1 MSKKHSIASPRRPLP
16 RNDFGSGAKG
26 RGAGFSLI
34 ELMLA
39 ITLGLLLTAGLV
51 QLFSSTKVTFMTND
65 ALARVQENG
74 RFTLEMLKR
83 ELREAGTNGFC
94 AAELDVRNHLDSA
107 DALDE
112 IFDAGRLIIGWNFAG
127 TSSGNDYTMPEDL
140 TPPVATGSWSGT
152 DIGTL
157 PGALAGQVAPG
168 SDVLIVRRQQPIP
181 GVTASNTNNS
191 AINLNTNHGL
201 ADNPVVL
208 ITDCATGADLF
219 QVTNNENATAFN
231 LGAGAGGA
239 TPGNDTGGCGGGL
252 CWSTTYDDSMQAFE
266 IRVNAYYIGLSTRGE
281 PALFEVDLSRDQ
293 GSVAPRELVA
303 GVENMQIQ
311 YGFSRNPPAGDGQ
324 HVDDWLSADQIP
336 ADGWAQVIAM
346 RLGFVVRSDETADT
360 NRVAQTFSLTDVN
373 VATRGDGRMRHA
385 FSTTIALRN
394 RLITL

>member
-1 MSKKHSIASPRRPLP
+1 MRLEQATQFPRPPSVSR
-16 RNDFGSGAKG
+16 RS
-26 RGAGFSLI
+26 AGFSLV
-34 ELMLA
+34 ELMVA
-39 ITLGLLLTAGLV
+39 ITLGLLLTAGMV
-51 QLFSSTKVTFMTND
+51 QLFSSTKVTFRTND

-94 AAELDVRNHLDSA
+94 AAQLEVRSHLDSA
-107 DALDE
+107 DTLDE
-112 IFDAGRLIIGWNFAG
+112 IFDAGRLIIGWNYAG
-127 TSSGNDYTMPEDL
+127 TSSGNDFTVPEDL
-140 TPPVATGSWSGT
+140 TPPAGTGSWSGT
-152 DIGTL
+152 DIGAL
-157 PGALAGQVAPG
+157 PGALAGQVVPG

-191 AINLNTNHGL
+191 AIDLNTNHGL
-201 ADNPVVL
+201 EDNPVVM

-239 TPGNDTGGCGGGL
+239 TPGNNTGGCGGGL

-266 IRVNAYYIGLSTRGE
+266 IVVNAYYIGLSARGE

-293 GSVAPRELVA
+293 ADVQPQELVG
-303 GVENMQIQ
+303 GVESMQIQ

-346 RLGFVVRSDETADT
+346 RLGFIVRSDENADGSP
-360 NRVAQTFSLTDVN
+360 VEQTFDLSDVN
-373 VATRGDGRMRHA
+373 VGTQGDGRMRHA